1 MRSGRKFSGSRSHT
15 LGAALVRRARIVV
28 HARGGLKA
36 EEIAS
41 RMDLCGNTVRYWIN
55 RFTERGLD
63 ALEEDV
69 RTGRPPTSAC
79 CTEGFCQISGQ
90 LAESAT
96 TAGRFPGHVSRD
108 RENHHELPALPLVV
122 DQRAGGANGSWL
134 PALPVP
140 GVRAAVQRAD
150 RHGAEPG
157 PGADRHHVSRGFLE
171 VALQAEPARLAE
183 MFLIRGIVFTH
194 EAVRDWELAPLLAEG
209 LRKRRAGKAGRWGHI
224 DET

>member
-1 MRSGRKFSGSRSHT
+1 MTLRLGNLTDEERTEVQRIALAHPWSGPCPPRPD
-15 LGAALVRRARIVV
+15 VV

-96 TAGRFPGHVSRD
+96 SG
-108 RENHHELPALPLVV
+108 
-122 DQRAGGANGSWL
+122 
-134 PALPVP
+134 
-140 GVRAAVQRAD
+140 
-150 RHGAEPG
+150 
-157 PGADRHHVSRGFLE
+157 
-171 VALQAEPARLAE
+171 
-183 MFLIRGIVFTH
+183 
-194 EAVRDWELAPLLAEG
+194 
-209 LRKRRAGKAGRWGHI
+209 
-224 DET
+224 